1 MPYVYSDLN
10 VRLNTV
16 DSNDIMII
24 HDAKAIKQSLYR
36 LLYTE
41 VGEIPFYRNYGLDL
55 KQFVQKPLTPETA
68 QSIFNYVESRIEAFE
83 PRAEIIEAVTDV
95 DWMNSSVIM
104 EYTFRVKTTGEI
116 FSIAPFVVPV
126 GV

>member
-1 MPYVYSDLN
+1 MPYVYTDLN
-10 VRLNTV
+10 TRLDTV
-16 DSNDIMII
+16 NPNDIMVI
-24 HDAKAIKQSLYR
+24 HDAQAIKQSLYR

-68 QSIFNYVESRIEAFE
+68 QSIFNYVESRISAFE
-83 PRAEIIEAVTDV
+83 PRAEVINAVTDV

-104 EYTFRVKTTGEI
+104 EYTFRVRTTGEI

>member
-1 MPYVYSDLN
+1 MPYVYTDLN
-10 VRLNTV
+10 TRLETV
-16 DSNDIMII
+16 NPNDIMVI
-24 HDAKAIKQSLYR
+24 HDAQAIKQSLYR

-41 VGEIPFYRNYGLDL
+41 VGEIPFYRNYGLNL

-68 QSIFNYVESRIEAFE
+68 QSIFNYVESRISAFE
-83 PRAEIIEAVTDV
+83 PRAEVINAVTDV
-95 DWMNSSVIM
+95 DWINSSVIM
-104 EYTFRVKTTGEI
+104 EYTFRVRTTGEI

>member
-1 MPYVYSDLN
+1 MPYVYTDLN
-10 VRLNTV
+10 VRMDTV
-16 DSNDIMII
+16 DYRDITVI

-55 KQFVQKPLTPETA
+55 KQFIQKPLTPETA
-68 QSIFNYVESRIEAFE
+68 QGIYRYVEDRIAAFE
-83 PRAEIIEAVTDV
+83 PRAEIIKAVTDV
-95 DWMNSSVIM
+95 DWYSSSVIM

>member
-1 MPYVYSDLN
+1 MPYVYNDLN

-16 DSNDIMII
+16 DGNDIMII
-24 HDAKAIKQSLYR
+24 HDARAIKQSLYR

-55 KQFVQKPLTPETA
+55 KQFLQKPLTPETA
-68 QSIFNYVESRIEAFE
+68 QGIFNYVESRIEAFE
-83 PRAEIIEAVTDV
+83 PRAEIIEATTDV
-95 DWMNSSVIM
+95 DWNTSSVIM
-104 EYTFRVKTTGEI
+104 EYTFRVKATGDI
-116 FSIAPFVVPV
+116 FTIAPFVVPV

>member
-68 QSIFNYVESRIEAFE
+68 QAIFNYVEDRIVAFE
-83 PRAEIIEAVTDV
+83 PRAEIVEAVTDV